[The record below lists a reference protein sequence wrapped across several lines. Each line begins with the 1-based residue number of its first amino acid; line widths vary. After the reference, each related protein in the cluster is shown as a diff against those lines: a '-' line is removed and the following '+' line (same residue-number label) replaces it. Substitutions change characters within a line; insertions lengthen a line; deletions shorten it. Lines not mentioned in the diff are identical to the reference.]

1 MQFSPYKNTQIT
13 EVSTKFSPLS
23 TPLIIRA
30 KGIKKEKLLIE
41 RRG

>member
-1 MQFSPYKNTQIT
+1 MQFSPNKHSQIT
-13 EVSTKFSPLS
+13 EVFPQFSPLS